1 MEIAYILFSCEIG
14 NEEDLA
20 SLLRRLDEIKEV
32 TITYGDYDIVVKAQT
47 QNSTQMDNLIIS
59 KIRKFEKIR
68 STITLRVTN

>member
-1 MEIAYILFSCEIG
+1 METAYILFSCEIG

-20 SLLRRLDEIKEV
+20 SLLRKLDEIKEV
-32 TITYGDYDIVVKAQT
+32 IITYGDYDIVVKAQT
-47 QNSTQMDNLIIS
+47 SNSTQMDNLIIS